1 MRPSRASPY
10 WRTTLQGV
18 LTFQIRLSIIL
29 RIIIII
35 FFFKYNV
42 ALFQCDQCNRGFS
55 QKNSLVSHQK
65 AIHGREKPYKC
76 ALCPYASSQKGT
88 AIFIKVF
95 FSHYIRFESGNLRA
109 HVRRLH
115 LFAYNEQQG
124 DVHRCE
130 DCSAVFRN
138 VSSLTSHMSKFHC
151 DTEQVC
157 FIELLKI
164 SACYRFNCFFFVFFI
179 QRRTPVFPTCW
190 IKIPTPF
197 QF

>member
-1 MRPSRASPY
+1 M
-10 WRTTLQGV
+10 
-18 LTFQIRLSIIL
+18 
-29 RIIIII
+29 
-35 FFFKYNV
+35 
-42 ALFQCDQCNRGFS
+42 
-55 QKNSLVSHQK
+55 SHQK

-164 SACYRFNCFFFVFFI
+164 SACYRFNCFFCFFHPKTDSSLSHLLDKNSDTI
-179 QRRTPVFPTCW
+179 SVLNVNGDDSVLRDGLNHKNDILQKALERIGLPLSDGGVDNSCVNSFDTFFYPC
-190 IKIPTPF
+190 KGHLSC
-197 QF
+197 